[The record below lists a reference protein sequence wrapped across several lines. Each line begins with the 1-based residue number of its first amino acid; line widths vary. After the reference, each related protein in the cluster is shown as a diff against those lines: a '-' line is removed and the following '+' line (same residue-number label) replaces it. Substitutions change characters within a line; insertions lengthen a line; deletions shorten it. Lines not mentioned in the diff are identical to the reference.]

1 MSSLQERMQQ
11 LHTRARHVPALHRLA
26 VVTRMLLALAFVP
39 TAIVKVQGLRFTVLS
54 TSTPIGYFFE
64 AMYQSGGYW
73 RFLGWSQLIA
83 GVLLLIPATAT
94 LGALVF
100 FPIILNIFVIT
111 VALNFTG
118 TPQVTGL
125 MLLASLFL
133 LCWDY
138 HRFAPIA
145 WGPRAGYDVLPS
157 PAYPVIERAGF
168 VISGLA
174 GMALTFATR
183 GYVFGM
189 TRFTVIGCLA
199 VGAVGAGMLVAG
211 WIRAARAPALLTSR

>member
-1 MSSLQERMQQ
+1 MSSFQERMQQ
-11 LHTRARHVPALHRLA
+11 LHVRARGVPALHRLA
-26 VVTRMLLALAFVP
+26 VITRLLLALAFVP
-39 TAIVKVQGLRFTVLS
+39 TAIAKVQGMRFTVLS

-83 GVLLLIPATAT
+83 GVLLLVPATST
-94 LGALVF
+94 IGALLF

-111 VALNFTG
+111 VALHFTG
-118 TPQVTGL
+118 TPVVTGL

-145 WGPRAGYDVLPS
+145 WGSRAAYDVPASPMLP
-157 PAYPVIERAGF
+157 AIERAGF
-168 VISGLA
+168 AVGGGAGLA
-174 GMALTFATR
+174 LLFAAR
-183 GYVFGM
+183 GFVLGSP
-189 TRFTVIGCLA
+189 RLTVIGCLT
-199 VGAVGAGMLVAG
+199 VGSVGVGMVLTG
-211 WIRAARAPALLTSR
+211 WIRATRAPALLTSR

>member
-11 LHTRARHVPALHRLA
+11 LHVRARHVPALHRLA
-26 VVTRMLLALAFVP
+26 VFTRLLLALAFVP
-39 TAIVKVQGLRFTVLS
+39 TALVKVQGMRFTVLS

-83 GVLLLIPATAT
+83 GVLLLMPATAT
-94 LGALVF
+94 LGAVLF

-111 VALNFTG
+111 VALHFTG
-118 TPQVTGL
+118 TPVVTGL

-145 WGPRAGYDVLPS
+145 WGPRAAYDVP
-157 PAYPVIERAGF
+157 PTPVFPVIERVGFALGGGAGLALLFAARGF
-168 VISGLA
+168 VLGSQRATVISALALGTVATAMVLA
-174 GMALTFATR
+174 GW
-183 GYVFGM
+183 
-189 TRFTVIGCLA
+189 
-199 VGAVGAGMLVAG
+199 VA
-211 WIRAARAPALLTSR
+211 AARRRAG

>member
-11 LHTRARHVPALHRLA
+11 LHGRARGVPALHRLA
-26 VVTRMLLALAFVP
+26 VVSRLLLAFAFVP
-39 TAIVKVQGLRFTVLS
+39 TAIVKVQGMRFTVLS
-54 TSTPIGYFFE
+54 TNTPVGYFFE

-111 VALNFTG
+111 VALHFTG

-138 HRFAPIA
+138 HRFAPIV
-145 WGPRAGYDVLPS
+145 WGPRAGYDVPPS
-157 PAYPVIERAGF
+157 PVFPAIERAGF
-168 VISGLA
+168 VVGGIA

-183 GYVFGM
+183 GMVLGSQ
-189 TRFTVIGCLA
+189 RATVISALA
-199 VGAVGAGMLVAG
+199 LGVVAAAMVLTG
-211 WIRAARAPALLTSR
+211 WVAAARNRAG